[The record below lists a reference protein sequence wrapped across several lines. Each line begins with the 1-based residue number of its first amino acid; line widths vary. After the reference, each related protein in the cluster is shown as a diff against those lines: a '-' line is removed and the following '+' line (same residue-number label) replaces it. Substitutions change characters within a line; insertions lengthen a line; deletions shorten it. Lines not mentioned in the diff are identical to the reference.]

1 MLIEWWEAWLVI
13 AITINTT
20 INVLVFFGGR
30 KIKKEQESQMKT
42 TATRNIQKNVTK
54 SSPTNNKNKR
64 KAELS
69 KPGKYEQK
77 VMENSKPIYTGR
89 GTL

>member
-1 MLIEWWEAWLVI
+1 ME
-13 AITINTT
+13 
-20 INVLVFFGGR
+20 VLT
-30 KIKKEQESQMKT
+30 EQESQMKT
-42 TATRNIQKNVTK
+42 SATRYIQNVTK

-69 KPGKYEQK
+69 KPGKYDQK
-77 VMENSKPIYTGR
+77 VMETSKSIYTGR

>member
-1 MLIEWWEAWLVI
+1 
-13 AITINTT
+13 
-20 INVLVFFGGR
+20 
-30 KIKKEQESQMKT
+30 MKT
-42 TATRNIQKNVTK
+42 TATRYIQNITK

-77 VMENSKPIYTGR
+77 VMDSTKTLYTGR